1 MKRIL
6 SLLCTLL
13 VVAELSAARIDTV
26 AVFSP
31 KMERA
36 IETLVIVPEAEATQA
51 MPVLYLLH
59 GYGGDHTA
67 WQKITDLR
75 PLAEQYGM
83 LIVCPDGENSWY

>member
-6 SLLCTLL
+6 SLLFALFA
-13 VVAELSAARIDTV
+13 VADLSAARIDTV

-31 KMERA
+31 KMERK
-36 IETLVIVPEAEATQA
+36 IEALVVVPEAEAAQA

-67 WQKITDLR
+67 WQ
-75 PLAEQYGM
+75 
-83 LIVCPDGENSWY
+83 